1 MILESGTPGGGDGG
15 SLTCLSDISSQLT
28 GLMDVLCS
36 PWPPLRCVSFILVL
50 GITFVSDVQFTPHYD
65 FQFLSLLQDL
75 FWAMDFQPC
84 LYFAKIARELLAAST
99 SL

>member
-1 MILESGTPGGGDGG
+1 M
-15 SLTCLSDISSQLT
+15 
-28 GLMDVLCS
+28 
-36 PWPPLRCVSFILVL
+36 VL

-65 FQFLSLLQDL
+65 FQFLSLLQDF

-99 SL
+99 SLWSAEAFMGKLWGPSIWAPPTHTAISGPVLNGGLLYVDPGYTLYR